1 MHADRHAETS
11 GHILG
16 EPVAPL
22 ARRSAPRFSPA
33 PDSLAAAARRAV
45 PDDVQQLLGFRTSGT
60 IKPFDDDP
68 VQQAS
73 LLNSQAYALLS
84 VITSSMA
91 DGEMIHT
98 AALTHE
104 ALEGVSS
111 LLALGM
117 YALRG
122 QEA

>member
-1 MHADRHAETS
+1 MSATERTDS
-11 GHILG
+11 
-16 EPVAPL
+16 VAP
-22 ARRSAPRFSPA
+22 AAGRRAPRFRPA
-33 PDSLAAAARRAV
+33 PDSLAAAAQRTVPEDVRR
-45 PDDVQQLLGFRTSGT
+45 LLGFSISGS
-60 IKPFDDDP
+60 IMPFDDDP
-68 VQQAS
+68 IQQAS

-84 VITSSMA
+84 VITGSMS

-111 LLALGM
+111 LLALSM

>member
-1 MHADRHAETS
+1 MSATERADRGALEQ
-11 GHILG
+11 
-16 EPVAPL
+16 V
-22 ARRSAPRFSPA
+22 RRAPRFRPA
-33 PDSLAAAARRAV
+33 PDSLAATAQRTV
-45 PDDVQQLLGFRTSGT
+45 PEPVQQLLGFRTSGN

-68 VQQAS
+68 IQQAS
-73 LLNSQAYALLS
+73 LLNGQAYALLS
-84 VITSSMA
+84 VITSSMS

-98 AALTHE
+98 AALTCD

-111 LLALGM
+111 LLAFGM